1 MVVQNTCPAD
11 SQHNGVE
18 DDHQEDQPGLQENG
32 VGGERIGREPST
44 NSVSD
49 TGTSDEEPEENDL
62 NR

>member
-18 DDHQEDQPGLQENG
+18 DDHRDDQPGLQENG